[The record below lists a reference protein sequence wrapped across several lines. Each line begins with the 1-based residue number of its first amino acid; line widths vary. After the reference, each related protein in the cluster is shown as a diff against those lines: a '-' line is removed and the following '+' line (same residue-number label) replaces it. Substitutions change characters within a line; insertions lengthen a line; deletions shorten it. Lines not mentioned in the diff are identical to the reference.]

1 MRALTASSHAV
12 LGLLAVKPRSAYEL
26 VRQIE
31 RSNVRLIWPR
41 AQSKLYEEPKV
52 LVAHGLATA
61 RREQRR
67 TVYHITPRGR
77 RALRRWLDAPSARPY
92 FESEELLKV
101 AFGDFGTR
109 AQLLATIR
117 RVHDEVTD
125 CATRGLA
132 LARELGDVGPRFPE
146 RAHVNAITDRFIVD
160 LLQTTVRWARWAERI
175 VRRWPDTTLD
185 ATMATQARRLL
196 RANADAVATIA
207 RSRPPQHER
216 DGQQR
221 QRRHRRAEPHAQ
233 R

>member
-1 MRALTASSHAV
+1 MRTLTASSHAI

-52 LVAHGLATA
+52 LAQHGLAVV
-61 RREQRR
+61 RRDGRR
-67 TVYHITPRGR
+67 AVYHITPKGR
-77 RALRRWLDAPSARPY
+77 RALRRWLDAPGATPY

-117 RVHDEVTD
+117 RIHDDVTSR
-125 CATRGLA
+125 ATRGLA

-146 RAHVNAITDRFIVD
+146 RAHVNAVTDRFVVD
-160 LLQTTVRWARWAERI
+160 LMQTTQRWARWAERI
-175 VRRWPDTTLD
+175 VARWPDTTLD
-185 ATMATQARRLL
+185 DAMARQARTLL
-196 RANADAVATIA
+196 RENADAIA
-207 RSRPPQHER
+207 AMTT
-216 DGQQR
+216 
-221 QRRHRRAEPHAQ
+221 RR
-233 R
+233 

>member
-1 MRALTASSHAV
+1 MRPLTASSHAV
-12 LGLLAVKPRSAYEL
+12 LGLLAVAPRSAYEL

-61 RREQRR
+61 RREGRR

-77 RALRRWLDAPSARPY
+77 RALRRWLDQPGPAPY

-101 AFGDFGTR
+101 AFGDFGSR
-109 AQLLATIR
+109 EQLLATIR
-117 RVHDEVTD
+117 RIHDDVVRRTR
-125 CATRGLA
+125 RGLA

-160 LLQTTVRWARWAERI
+160 LLQTTIRWARWAER
-175 VRRWPDTTLD
+175 VVGRWPATTMND
-185 ATMATQARRLL
+185 TMATQARRLL
-196 RANADAVATIA
+196 RENADAVAAMASTRGGSATA
-207 RSRPPQHER
+207 RTP
-216 DGQQR
+216 
-221 QRRHRRAEPHAQ
+221 RRRS
-233 R
+233 